1 MIEFLKEKLL
11 GERRYFI
18 KRIDRNGQILFV
30 KTRFLQEKIMDL
42 NEIIE
47 TPSLLQYFEKSEQ
60 KKLSVLA
67 KHRKLIWWRLIDAR

>member
-60 KKLSVLA
+60 KQLSVLA
-67 KHRKLIWWRLIDAR
+67 KHRKFIWWRLIDAR